1 MDGLMMDRPL
11 LISSLIEFGA
21 RYHSKS
27 EIVSRS
33 VEGPI
38 HRYSMA
44 EANYRSKQLAQA
56 LTRLGVGK
64 GERIATIAWNGY
76 RHFELYF
83 GVSGM
88 GAVCHTINPRLFH
101 EQIVYV
107 INHAKDKYVFID
119 STFVP
124 LLEALAAHLPNVA
137 GYVIMTEKE
146 HMPETKLD
154 NALCYEELL
163 ASENGDYTWPEFA
176 EHTASS
182 LCYTSGTTGNPKGVL
197 YSHRSTVLHTFAVC
211 AAGGAGPNTRSRYL
225 SLVPM
230 FHVNAWGLPYGCA
243 MTGAKLVLPGPS
255 YQGDAIF
262 DLMDAEKVDKAAGV
276 PTLWMLLLSEMQKR
290 GRKPEGFETL
300 VVGGSAFP
308 ASMIEAYEDKFG
320 VNVHHA
326 WGMTELSPIGTIGT
340 LLPSMD
346 VLSKEERR
354 AIKTTQG
361 RAVFGVEKKIVDQE
375 NNRLPEDGN
384 AFGELLVRGP
394 WTASSY
400 YNDPEATAKSFT
412 EDGWFRTGDVVTL
425 DENGIMNVVDRSKD
439 VIKSAGEWISSID
452 LENAAMGHP
461 AIREAAVIGMPHPK
475 WDERPLLV
483 AVPAQGESAPTL
495 DEVKEFLADKVAKWW
510 LPDDLIILN
519 ELPYT
524 ATGKVSKLNLREQLK
539 GYSFPGV

>member
-119 STFVP
+119 LTFVP

-384 AFGELLVRGP
+384 AFGELLVRGL

>member
-1 MDGLMMDRPL
+1 MNGLMMDRPL

-119 STFVP
+119 LTFVP

>member
-119 STFVP
+119 LTFVP

>member
-21 RYHSKS
+21 RYHTKS

-33 VEGPI
+33 VEGPV
-38 HRYSMA
+38 HRYTIA
-44 EANYRSKQLAQA
+44 EANQRSKKLAQA
-56 LTRLGVGK
+56 LTRLGVSE

-107 INHAKDKYVFID
+107 INHAEDKYVFMD
-119 STFVP
+119 LTFVP
-124 LLEALAAHLPNVA
+124 LLEALAAHLPKVA

-146 HMPETKLD
+146 HMPETKLE

-163 ASENGDYTWPEFA
+163 AAEGDDYTWPEFD
-176 EHTASS
+176 EYTASS

-197 YSHRSTVLHTFAVC
+197 YSHRSTVLHTFNVC
-211 AAGGAGPNTRSRYL
+211 AAGGAGPNAHSRYL

-243 MTGAKLVLPGPS
+243 MTGAKLVLPGPR
-255 YQGDAIF
+255 YEGDAIF

-276 PTLWMLLLSEMQKR
+276 PTLWMLLLGEMQKR

-308 ASMIEAYEDKFG
+308 SSMIETYEDKFG

-326 WGMTELSPIGTIGT
+326 WGMTELSPIGTTGT

-346 VLSKEERR
+346 GLSMKERW

-361 RAVFGVEKKIVDQE
+361 RAVFGVDKKIVDHK

-400 YNDPEATAKSFT
+400 YNDPEATLKSFT

-425 DENGIMNVVDRSKD
+425 DENGIMNIVDRSKD

-461 AIREAAVIGMPHPK
+461 AIREAAVIGMHHPK

-483 AVPAQGESAPTL
+483 AVAAEGETAPTL

-510 LPDDLIILN
+510 LPDDLMILD
-519 ELPYT
+519 ELPHT

-539 GYSFPGV
+539 DYSFPGV

>member
-119 STFVP
+119 LTFVP

-154 NALCYEELL
+154 NTLCYEELL